1 MNLRIPP
8 SSNPADFYIGT
19 LDVKENDVVEE
30 NDAVGDTREIIKV
43 IFTILFI
50 LWTLV

>member
-1 MNLRIPP
+1 LNVSIEP
-8 SSNPADFYIGT
+8 SSNPADIYIET
-19 LDVKENDVVEE
+19 LDVKENDVVEK

-50 LWTLV
+50 L